1 MTVKEDKVLNQQLD
15 EQLKAE
21 LIVKSSLQYMVLYFY
36 IIKKNGHHI
45 ITISTGLQE
54 TELTH
59 NQEQDTTVLNQK
71 SN

>member
-21 LIVKSSLQYMVLYFY
+21 LIVKSSLQYVVLYFY
-36 IIKKNGHHI
+36 ITKKDGHPI

-59 NQEQDTTVLNQK
+59 NKEQDTTVLNQE